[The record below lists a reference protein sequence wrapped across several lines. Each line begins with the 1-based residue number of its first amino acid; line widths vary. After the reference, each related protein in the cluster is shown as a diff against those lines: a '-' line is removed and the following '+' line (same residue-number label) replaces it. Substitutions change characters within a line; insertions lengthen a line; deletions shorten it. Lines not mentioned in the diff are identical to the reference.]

1 MPLRAIPTI
10 ALIFSSGLA
19 LLDQRYVCTVQTT
32 QDKVAVD
39 QGYLMS
45 IVVTFLTVVLLTTLL
60 RCEELTI

>member
-1 MPLRAIPTI
+1 MSHTNNSTNFL
-10 ALIFSSGLA
+10 LSGLA

-45 IVVTFLTVVLLTTLL
+45 TVVTFLAVVLLMTSL
-60 RCEELTI
+60 RCEE